1 MSVSPTLSNT
11 ITQAAHS
18 LVVGNVVYL
27 NGGSYTLAIASSQAA
42 AEVIGIVTAV
52 ANVNTFTLTFGGL
65 CTGLLALIP
74 GTVYFLSDITAGALT
89 ATVTT
94 TSGNISKPVLVANS
108 TVSGYFINYRGKI
121 LP

>member
-1 MSVSPTLSNT
+1 MSVAPTLSNT